1 MKYGIV
7 LLALTAAMMASAQD
21 AQQWGKD
28 TKRSLASCAMV
39 GSANRIMGTVAAD
52 DFRESKAC
60 TESEIEKAK
69 PGFQALSP
77 QKKSSADSALKDYY
91 AAWIAAMRSVP
102 SLLAGSNDAATRA
115 FTSSKQRLDELWAR
129 YEIEAGL

>member
-1 MKYGIV
+1 MKYGIA
-7 LLALTAAMMASAQD
+7 LFALTSAMLANAQD

-60 TESEIEKAK
+60 TEREIEKAK
-69 PGFQALSP
+69 PSFQALSP
-77 QKKSSADSALKDYY
+77 QKKSSAERALKDYY
-91 AAWIAAMRSVP
+91 AAWIAAMRAVP
-102 SLLAGSNDAATRA
+102 SLLAGSNDAATSA
-115 FTSSKQRLDELWAR
+115 YTSSKQRLDEMWAR
-129 YEIEAGL
+129 YEVEAGI